1 MNGNNCTEH
10 KVRKELI
17 ESTITMNNDSIIH
30 PSDVRDAEELEAYC
44 FKPFARHRCY
54 SLYYVIEN
62 LR

>member
-30 PSDVRDAEELEAYC
+30 PSDVRDAEELEADFLEHLC
-44 FKPFARHRCY
+44 FR
-54 SLYYVIEN
+54 
-62 LR
+62 LRE

>member
-30 PSDVRDAEELEAYC
+30 PTDGRDAEELEADFFVLSC
-44 FKPFARHRCY
+44 FR
-54 SLYYVIEN
+54 
-62 LR
+62 LRE